1 MANPTPTYRVKFDGQ
16 YLPGYLQTEGYP
28 LTMRNVMVD
37 IINRD
42 GGVIYS
48 NGAMS
53 RDLSLEFRVLSR
65 LTDQTASGLEELED
79 CMDQYRDALAVC
91 ARAAVGQPLYIGP
104 TDTDKY
110 VLATFKDSDYQ
121 LLAPDHDAINYT
133 LNFSTSPYF
142 LGPVVSGSQAVSG
155 DTSIGVVIGDTRKT
169 YPEITIPSGIT
180 AITVSHTPSG
190 KSFTF
195 AGSHA
200 NPVTVY
206 CDSLIVE
213 DSAGTNYVASITSGP
228 DFGIY
233 HVGSGTMTL
242 NITGV
247 TGSGT
252 VVVRMQPRTER

>member
-1 MANPTPTYRVKFDGQ
+1 MAHPTPVYRVKFDDQ
-16 YLPGYLQTEGYP
+16 YLPGYLQVEALP

-65 LTDQTASGLEELED
+65 LNHFSASGLEELED
-79 CMDQYRDALAVC
+79 CIDQYRDALAIC
-91 ARAAVGQPLYIGP
+91 ARADVGQPLYIGP
-104 TDTDKY
+104 TTTDKY
-110 VLATFKDSDYQ
+110 LLATFKDSDYQ
-121 LLAPDHDAINYT
+121 WTAPDHDAISYT
-133 LNFSTSPYF
+133 LNFSTTPYF
-142 LGPVVSGSQAVSG
+142 LGPTVSGSQSVSG
-155 DTSIGVVIGDTRKT
+155 NTSINVNIGDTRKT
-169 YPEITIPSGIT
+169 YPDITIPSGIT
-180 AITVSHTPSG
+180 AITVSHTLSG

-195 AGSHA
+195 AGTHA

-206 CDSLIVE
+206 CGSLLVE
-213 DSAGTNYVASITSGP
+213 DSAGTNYVANITSGP

-252 VVVRMQPRTER
+252 VSVRMQPRTER